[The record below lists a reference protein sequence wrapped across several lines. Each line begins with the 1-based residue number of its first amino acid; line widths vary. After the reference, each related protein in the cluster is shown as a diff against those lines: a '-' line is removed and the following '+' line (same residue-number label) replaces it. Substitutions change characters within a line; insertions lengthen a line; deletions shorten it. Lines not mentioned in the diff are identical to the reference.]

1 MIFKNNPIAI
11 IGDMFSSPFNMKV
24 SSYFTDGEIEIA
36 LAIVAGVLEDQKALE
51 ELSVDFDAGDKLIH
65 LKDKIHLY
73 FGEMKNESPQE

>member
-1 MIFKNNPIAI
+1 
-11 IGDMFSSPFNMKV
+11 MFSSHFNMKAT
-24 SSYFTDGEIEIA
+24 SYFTDGEIEIA
-36 LAIVAGVLEDQKALE
+36 LAIVAGLLEDEKVLK

>member
-1 MIFKNNPIAI
+1 
-11 IGDMFSSPFNMKV
+11 MKA

-36 LAIVAGVLEDQKALE
+36 LAIVAGVLEEQKALE

>member
-1 MIFKNNPIAI
+1 
-11 IGDMFSSPFNMKV
+11 MKI
-24 SSYFTDGEIEIA
+24 SSYFTDGEIEIE

-51 ELSVDFDAGDKLIH
+51 QLSVDFDAGDKLIH

>member
-1 MIFKNNPIAI
+1 
-11 IGDMFSSPFNMKV
+11 MKV

>member
-1 MIFKNNPIAI
+1 
-11 IGDMFSSPFNMKV
+11 MKV

-36 LAIVAGVLEDQKALE
+36 LAIVAGVLENQKTLE

>member
-1 MIFKNNPIAI
+1 
-11 IGDMFSSPFNMKV
+11 MKV

-36 LAIVAGVLEDQKALE
+36 LAIVAGMLENQKALE

>member
-1 MIFKNNPIAI
+1 
-11 IGDMFSSPFNMKV
+11 MKV
-24 SSYFTDGEIEIA
+24 TSYFTDGEIEIA
-36 LAIVAGVLEDQKALE
+36 LAIIAGMLEDQKVLE

>member
-1 MIFKNNPIAI
+1 
-11 IGDMFSSPFNMKV
+11 MFSSHFNMKV

-36 LAIVAGVLEDQKALE
+36 LAIVAGIFEDQKALE

>member
-1 MIFKNNPIAI
+1 
-11 IGDMFSSPFNMKV
+11 MKAT
-24 SSYFTDGEIEIA
+24 SYFTDGEIEIA
-36 LAIVAGVLEDQKALE
+36 LAIVAGLLEDEKVLK

>member
-1 MIFKNNPIAI
+1 
-11 IGDMFSSPFNMKV
+11 MKV

-36 LAIVAGVLEDQKALE
+36 LAIVAGILEDQKVLE

-73 FGEMKNESPQE
+73 FGEMKNENPQE

>member
-1 MIFKNNPIAI
+1 
-11 IGDMFSSPFNMKV
+11 MKV

-36 LAIVAGVLEDQKALE
+36 LAIVAGVLENQKALE

-73 FGEMKNESPQE
+73 FGEMKNENPQE

>member
-1 MIFKNNPIAI
+1 
-11 IGDMFSSPFNMKV
+11 MFSSHFNMKV
-24 SSYFTDGEIEIA
+24 SSYFTDGEIEIT

-73 FGEMKNESPQE
+73 FGEMKNENPQE

>member
-1 MIFKNNPIAI
+1 
-11 IGDMFSSPFNMKV
+11 MFSNHFNMKV
-24 SSYFTDGEIEIA
+24 TSYFTDGEIEIA
-36 LAIVAGVLEDQKALE
+36 LAIIAGMLEDQKVLE

>member
-1 MIFKNNPIAI
+1 
-11 IGDMFSSPFNMKV
+11 MKV

-36 LAIVAGVLEDQKALE
+36 LAIVAGVLEEQKALE
-51 ELSVDFDAGDKLIH
+51 ELSVDFDAGDNLIH

>member
-1 MIFKNNPIAI
+1 
-11 IGDMFSSPFNMKV
+11 MFSSHFNMKV

-36 LAIVAGVLEDQKALE
+36 LAIVAGVLENQKALE

-73 FGEMKNESPQE
+73 FGEMKNENPQE

>member
-1 MIFKNNPIAI
+1 
-11 IGDMFSSPFNMKV
+11 MFSSHFNMKV

-36 LAIVAGVLEDQKALE
+36 LAIVAGVLEDQKTLE
-51 ELSVDFDAGDKLIH
+51 ELSVDFDAGDKLIY